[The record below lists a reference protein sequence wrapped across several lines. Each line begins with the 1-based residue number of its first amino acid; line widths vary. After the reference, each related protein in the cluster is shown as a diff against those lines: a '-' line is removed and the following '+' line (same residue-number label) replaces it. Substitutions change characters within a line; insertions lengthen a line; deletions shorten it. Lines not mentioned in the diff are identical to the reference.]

1 MKEILQSC
9 KNCEGGH
16 VREAKGG
23 KRGICSFGLKSTGQS

>member
-9 KNCEGGH
+9 KNCRGGY

-23 KRGICSFGLKSTGQS
+23 KGESVPRD

>member
-23 KRGICSFGLKSTGQS
+23 KGESVPRD